1 MARYRLRIKPSAVGE
16 IEAVPQKTQRQRV
29 VSRIRQL
36 ADNPRP
42 PGAEKLSG
50 ADKYRV
56 RQGVHRIIYA
66 VVDADLVVYVVKAI
80 PGQRFQQTRWTCHV
94 SPSVFAIAMS

>member
-1 MARYRLRIKPSAVGE
+1 MARYSLRIKPSAVRE
-16 IEAVPQKTQRQRV
+16 IEAIPQKGHRQRV
-29 VSRIRQL
+29 VSRIRKL

-56 RQGVHRIIYA
+56 RQGVYRIVYGIE
-66 VVDADLVVYVVKAI
+66 DAELVVYVVKV
-80 PGQRFQQTRWTCHV
+80 GHR
-94 SPSVFAIAMS
+94 SSVYR